1 MLCALAKLPSLKQHL
16 PVALNEGNERKE
28 NRRKNRGGPE
38 LSASV
43 FILCL
48 RMETLLLLLLPQL
61 VKVLI
66 SIMIG
71 EAIRTIMMMKM
82 VIMIIIVVEGK
93 MVIAAAEKKPT

>member
-1 MLCALAKLPSLKQHL
+1 M
-16 PVALNEGNERKE
+16 
-28 NRRKNRGGPE
+28 
-38 LSASV
+38 
-43 FILCL
+43 
-48 RMETLLLLLLPQL
+48 LLLPQL